1 MKLRQKSKLWLNAL
15 CVWAV
20 VNHASTA
27 WAFDSYGDQPTTE
40 SFVFKLITSGLGA
53 FVIIFFGLGGLAS
66 IYLTRSGE
74 SGRKTPILG
83 VVMLLM
89 AGVTFAYRVAIRA
102 GMMGHEYIQW

>member
-1 MKLRQKSKLWLNAL
+1 MKLIEKPKLWLNIV
-15 CVWAV
+15 CVWAS
-20 VNHASTA
+20 ASQTNSA
-27 WAFDSYGDQPTTE
+27 WAFDSYGEQATTE

-74 SGRKTPILG
+74 SGRKTPVLG
-83 VVMLLM
+83 VVMLLL

-102 GMMGHEYIQW
+102 GIMGHEYIQW